1 MSRSLRISRA
11 HKHDYD
17 DIEDVNAL
25 LTDLEEKAV
34 EDVHLDSVPEET
46 PVDMVFEDDEHASK
60 PSKAPR
66 KTIPVKVSAKGKRTI
81 HIQELD
87 PNIIPPNLEEFMDP
101 GHTGSKLAVIGKPGC
116 FAKGTR
122 VRMFNG
128 TVKNIEDI
136 SVGEQVMG
144 DDSTPRNVIELCRG
158 RDTMYRIQPNKG
170 KSVVVNSKHILS
182 LMSSGT
188 ARHKKG
194 EILDIEL
201 DKYLNY
207 PNKGRYKWFKT
218 EVIYPEQSIELDPY
232 ILGYWLGDGT
242 SSKPTITTIEKEVID
257 YFATYYS
264 NHPYNKFCKASNP
277 YEYGIFGRVH
287 CKGGNPFLNSLR
299 TYNILNNKHIPH
311 AYKVNSRKH
320 RLALLAGLL
329 DSDGSLDMNGTCYE
343 ITFKNEQLLDD
354 TVELA
359 RSLGFS
365 ASKIPRIGKCYNSKN
380 PDHSDTYYRCRIVGE
395 HLTDI
400 PCVVP
405 RKRAVSRRQIKN
417 PLVSGF
423 TTTKL
428 EEDDYYGFILDG
440 NHRFLLDDFSVVH
453 NTGKSS
459 LIRSLLYEKS
469 EIFPCGQVYSGTED
483 SNHAYGK
490 FLPSTFIHN
499 SFNQSAYMDFIRRQ
513 KIAKQYLD
521 NPWAVCVW
529 DDITED
535 ERIFN
540 LPLVKGTYK
549 NGRHWKM
556 LHLLSLQYALDI
568 KPVIRTN
575 IDGAF
580 LLRETNKRNR
590 KVLFENYASAI
601 DDYSDFCS
609 IFDQVTNDYVSLY
622 IHNRVQSNSFED
634 CVFWY
639 KARDDIPQDFT
650 FGCKEFWW
658 FHEER
663 YNPLYV
669 DPITV

>member
-1 MSRSLRISRA
+1 MSRTLRISRA
-11 HKHDYD
+11 KKQDYD
-17 DIEDVNAL
+17 DIEDVDAL
-25 LTDLEEKAV
+25 LADLEEKATA
-34 EDVHLDSVPEET
+34 DVHLDPVPEET
-46 PVDMVFEDDEHASK
+46 TADIVFEDPDAHVSK
-60 PSKAPR
+60 PFKAPR
-66 KTIPVKVSAKGKRTI
+66 RTIPVKVSAKGKRTI

-87 PNIIPPNLEEFMDP
+87 PNIIPPTLESFMDP
-101 GHTGSKLAVIGKPGC
+101 KHTGSKVAVIGKPGC
-116 FAKGTR
+116 FARGTR

-144 DDSTPRNVIELCRG
+144 DDSTVRKVYDICRNQDV
-158 RDTMYRIQPNKG
+158 MYRISPARG
-170 KSVVVNSKHILS
+170 ESVVVNSKHILS
-182 LMSSGT
+182 LKDSTG
-188 ARHKKG
+188 K
-194 EILDIEL
+194 ILDIALNEFLLRNDKERYQWFNVNGEQYNFTWSEL
-201 DKYLNY
+201 
-207 PNKGRYKWFKT
+207 
-218 EVIYPEQSIELDPY
+218 
-232 ILGYWLGDGT
+232 
-242 SSKPTITTIEKEVID
+242 PTDD
-257 YFATYYS
+257 YF
-264 NHPYNKFCKASNP
+264 
-277 YEYGIFGRVH
+277 
-287 CKGGNPFLNSLR
+287 
-299 TYNILNNKHIPH
+299 
-311 AYKVNSRKH
+311 
-320 RLALLAGLL
+320 
-329 DSDGSLDMNGTCYE
+329 
-343 ITFKNEQLLDD
+343 
-354 TVELA
+354 
-359 RSLGFS
+359 GF
-365 ASKIPRIGKCYNSKN
+365 
-380 PDHSDTYYRCRIVGE
+380 V
-395 HLTDI
+395 
-400 PCVVP
+400 
-405 RKRAVSRRQIKN
+405 
-417 PLVSGF
+417 
-423 TTTKL
+423 
-428 EEDDYYGFILDG
+428 LDG
-440 NHRFLLDDFSVVH
+440 NHRFQLYDGSVVH

-483 SNHAYGK
+483 SNHAYSQ
-490 FLPSTFIHN
+490 FMPSTFVHN
-499 SFNQSAYMDFIRRQ
+499 SFNQGAYTDFIRRQ

-609 IFDQVTNDYVSLY
+609 IFDQVTNDYTSLY

-639 KARDDIPQDFT
+639 KARDDIPENFT
-650 FGCKEFWW
+650 FGCKEYWW

-663 YNPLYV
+663 YNPQYV